1 MHWPLLCEWVDGL
14 VYVSSFSFLHCVT
27 AKSGNRTTLE
37 KKRERE
43 RNISG
48 HHQYSSL
55 VWGFMSG
62 MFLIK
67 KLSDKGSG
75 ETTDDIM
82 PRNRTKLKK
91 RPRVPTP
98 LWPFIQYSP
107 WTQSQRPR
115 DGSVCVCRV
124 VSPAGF
130 CLIMTPHSFFF
141 LSILINGYTHT
152 RKYKNWQWQV
162 NSDHNVN
169 YTVGSPPFL

>member
-1 MHWPLLCEWVDGL
+1 M
-14 VYVSSFSFLHCVT
+14 YVSSFSFLHCVT

-67 KLSDKGSG
+67 KLSDKGSS

-107 WTQSQRPR
+107 WTFKANAPVMV
-115 DGSVCVCRV
+115 VCVCRV

-130 CLIMTPHSFFF
+130 CLIMTPHSFF
-141 LSILINGYTHT
+141 LSILLNGYT
-152 RKYKNWQWQV
+152 
-162 NSDHNVN
+162 
-169 YTVGSPPFL
+169 YT